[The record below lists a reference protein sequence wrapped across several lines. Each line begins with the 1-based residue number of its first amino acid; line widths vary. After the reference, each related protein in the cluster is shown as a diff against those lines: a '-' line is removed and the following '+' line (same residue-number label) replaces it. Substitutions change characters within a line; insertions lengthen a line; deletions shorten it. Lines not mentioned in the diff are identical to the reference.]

1 MREEFP
7 EEGELVVATVK
18 KVLKYGAFVTLDEYP
33 GLEAYLPISEISTGW
48 VRNIRDYVQE
58 GRKIVAKVI
67 VVDPAKKK
75 IDVSMKRVSPSQRRM
90 KMQLYQNQ
98 QRAIKLLER
107 VATLLGKDPKRFL
120 ETVGERLMDE
130 YGHLYAAFEEAVV
143 NEAEFRKKHR
153 GDWVDTFIQ
162 VAKQNVPPPEVKIKR
177 YIYINVPGPDGVEHI
192 KEALSRLERDGKVS
206 IAVKY
211 MGAPKYMVIVK
222 APNYKVAERTLN
234 EAFLQAKEIV
244 RKAGGTMELMKE

>member
-90 KMQLYQNQ
+90 KMQLYQN
-98 QRAIKLLER
+98 
-107 VATLLGKDPKRFL
+107 
-120 ETVGERLMDE
+120 
-130 YGHLYAAFEEAVV
+130 
-143 NEAEFRKKHR
+143 
-153 GDWVDTFIQ
+153 WVDTFIQ